1 MKDVLKCLCRSLS
14 IGVALTILV
23 AEINDIVKDA
33 NSTDKE

>member
-1 MKDVLKCLCRSLS
+1 MKDVLKRLCRSLS

-23 AEINDIVKDA
+23 TEINDIVKDA

>member
-23 AEINDIVKDA
+23 AEINDIVKDV
-33 NSTDKE
+33 NSIDRE